1 MGSGCWGF
9 GICPLTAAQELTQLT
24 EELEMELE
32 EPDGKGCMLHVG
44 LLQLLTS
51 FYAGEFSV
59 KFLSDSNESRLAH
72 H

>member
-1 MGSGCWGF
+1 M
-9 GICPLTAAQELTQLT
+9 PLTAAQELTQLT
-24 EELEMELE
+24 KRSWKWNWE

-59 KFLSDSNESRLAH
+59 KFPSDSNESRLAH
-72 H
+72 Q